1 MRPLEIR
8 NHKIELRAKLK
19 QERREL
25 DPAEKRLMDGKIAEN
40 VRKLHQYKRC
50 TTLLIY
56 VSTPI
61 EVDTRAIIENAWQ
74 DGKRVAVPRCIT
86 ETREMTF
93 HYIQSFDDLAP
104 GTFNVPEPS
113 ADSEKVTDY
122 SGCLMIV
129 PGFMFDLRGYRLGYG
144 MGYYDRA
151 MSSFIGPSAGIC
163 YSKYV
168 KYHMPNGRYDRAVDI
183 LVTENWIR
191 TQKAQKKKS
200 WLNK

>member
-25 DPAEKRLMDGKIAEN
+25 DPSEKAIMDQKIAEN
-40 VRKLHQYKRC
+40 VQKLHQYKRC
-50 TTLLIY
+50 TTLLVY

-61 EVDTRAIIENAWQ
+61 EVDTRAIIENAWK

-93 HYIQSFDDLAP
+93 HYIKSFDDLSV
-104 GTFNVPEPS
+104 GTFNVLEPS
-113 ADSEKVTDY
+113 RDSETVTDY

-129 PGFMFDLRGYRLGYG
+129 PGFMFDIRGYRLGYG

-151 MSSFIGPSAGIC
+151 MSNFDGPSAGIC

-183 LVTENWIR
+183 LVTEGWIR
-191 TQKAQKKKS
+191 TKKPQKKKS
-200 WLNK
+200 WNNN

>member
-19 QERREL
+19 QERREM
-25 DPAEKRLMDGKIAEN
+25 DPAQKQLMDKNISEN
-40 VRKLHQYKRC
+40 VRKLHQYKRS
-50 TTLLIY
+50 TTLLCY

-61 EVDTRAIIENAWQ
+61 EVDTRRIIENAWQ
-74 DGKRVAVPRCIT
+74 DGKKVAVPRCIT

-93 HYIQSFDDLAP
+93 HYITSFSELSE
-104 GTFNVPEPS
+104 GTFGVLEPS
-113 ADSEKVTDY
+113 ADAPRVTDY

-163 YSKYV
+163 YSKYI
-168 KYHMPNGRYDRAVDI
+168 KYHMPNGRYDRPVDI

-191 TQKAQKKKS
+191 TQKVQKKKS
-200 WLNK
+200 WQNN